1 MRLTE
6 QMLRQ
11 MQRLT
16 YSPLCTFRH
25 EVNTPV
31 LVDGG
36 FNGLLKLPYVCCI
49 LSLFGISS
57 YSNEKPQKWQ
67 SKEYFLA
74 INHTESCQKN
84 EKYTHTLHV
93 FSLLQG

>member
-6 QMLRQ
+6 QMRRQ

-25 EVNTPV
+25 KVNTPV

-36 FNGLLKLPYVCCI
+36 SNGLLKLPYVCCI
-49 LSLFGISS
+49 LSLFYISS
-57 YSNEKPQKWQ
+57 YLNEKPQKLQ
-67 SKEYFLA
+67 SKEYFSA

-84 EKYTHTLHV
+84 VKYTHTLYV